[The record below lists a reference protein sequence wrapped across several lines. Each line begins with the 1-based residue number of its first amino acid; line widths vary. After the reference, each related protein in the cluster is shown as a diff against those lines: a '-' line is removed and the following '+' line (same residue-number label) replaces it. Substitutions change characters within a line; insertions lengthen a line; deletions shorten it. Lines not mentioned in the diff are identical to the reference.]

1 MVRCVLTS
9 NANRIIYRKDL
20 AEIKD
25 LKQIFRIMRNQLAGN
40 FVGTTRDERLAE
52 QLIFLLFCKIYDEL
66 NGSLDEPVL
75 FQLNYPN
82 IKSPNTLTERVTL
95 LFNHLKNQYRSMF
108 DDQDRLLVDK
118 SSLTSIVESIE
129 RYSIIKASRDAIGD
143 AFEVFLG
150 PSLRGNKGQFFTPRN
165 IVQTMIGILDPKPK
179 ERFIDPACGTGG
191 FLVVGLAQQTKKNK
205 NDSVQELYNSNLF
218 FGIDKDRFLVKITQ
232 LYLAILGFQK
242 KVIFC
247 ENSLNPPQSWSF
259 KAFEAIKL
267 NSFDIVCTNPPF
279 GAKIPISSKETL
291 RNYHLGHKWKK
302 RSDGSWY
309 ESKTLQDKQP
319 PQILFIERC
328 LELLKPGG
336 RLGIVLPDGIFGN
349 PSDRYILHYLRQHVT
364 ILALISCSHL
374 AFLPH
379 THTKTSLL
387 FIEKRKPHKEYSFFM
402 AIAENVGHDKNG
414 KPLYLMDKT
423 GDFLLGGNGNKVIND
438 DFPKIVEKYKKF
450 RTGTLQDQ
458 SHLGFIFSNSQIEN
472 QILIP
477 EYYNP
482 EITQRLHIIDN
493 EGKYQ
498 LVKIGDLVKEGILQI
513 TRGHEI
519 GSKFYGT
526 GRIPFVRT
534 SDLINW
540 EINIDPKK
548 QVAREVFELFK
559 DKQDI
564 RTGDILLVNDGTFL
578 IGKTAMI
585 TEKDTQILIQSH
597 LKKIRVVKKEFLD
610 EFLLFWAFN
619 TDIVQDQIKA
629 KTFIQSTISTL
640 GNRLLDLYLPI
651 PRDKEKKNAISQ
663 EIKEIIHEKM
673 ALRERIRRTLEI
685 LNN

>member
-1 MVRCVLTS
+1 MVRSVLAS
-9 NANRIIYRKDL
+9 DANKIIYRKDL
-20 AEIKD
+20 VEVKD
-25 LKQIFRIMRNQLAGN
+25 LKQIFKRMRNHLAGN

-66 NGSLDEPVL
+66 TGSPDEPVL
-75 FQLNYPN
+75 FQLNYHDIYSNSN
-82 IKSPNTLTERVTL
+82 ILERVTL
-95 LFNHLKNQYRSMF
+95 LFNQLKNQYSSMF
-108 DDQDRLLVDK
+108 DDHDRLFVDET
-118 SSLTSIVESIE
+118 SLTSIVESIE
-129 RYSIIKASRDAIGD
+129 KFSIIKASRDAIGD
-143 AFEVFLG
+143 AFEIFLG

-165 IVQTMIGILDPKPK
+165 IVQTMIEILDPKPN

-191 FLVVGLAQQTKKNK
+191 FLIVRLAQQTKKNENK
-205 NDSVQELYNSNLF
+205 GVQEPYNMNVL
-218 FGIDKDRFLVKITQ
+218 FGIDKDQFLAKITQ
-232 LYLAILGFQK
+232 LYLAILGFQE
-242 KVIFC
+242 KVVFC
-247 ENSLNPPQSWSF
+247 ENSLNPPESWSS
-259 KAFEAIKL
+259 KVFETIKL

-279 GAKIPISSKETL
+279 GAKIPIKSKEIL
-291 RNYHLGHKWKK
+291 RDYHLGHKWKK
-302 RSDGSWY
+302 QADGSWHKT
-309 ESKTLQDKQP
+309 ETLQEKQP

-328 LELLKPGG
+328 LKLLKPGG
-336 RLGIVLPDGIFGN
+336 RLGIILPDGIFGN
-349 PSDRYILHYLRQHVT
+349 PSDRYILYYLRQHVK

-387 FIEKRKPHKEYSFFM
+387 FVEKRKPQQDYSLFM
-402 AIAENVGHDKNG
+402 AITENVGHDKNG
-414 KPLYLMDKT
+414 KPLYLIDNKGNFILDT
-423 GDFLLGGNGNKVIND
+423 NGNKIIND
-438 DFPKIVEKYKKF
+438 DFPKIVENYREF
-450 RTGTLQDQ
+450 RAGTLQDQ
-458 SHLGFIFSNSQIEN
+458 SHLGFIFTSSQIEN

-482 EITQRLHIIDN
+482 EIAQRLYIIEN

-498 LVKIGDLVKEGILQI
+498 LVRIGDLVKKGTIQI

-526 GRIPFVRT
+526 GPIPFVRT

-548 QVAREVFELFK
+548 QVAREVYELYK

-564 RTGDILLVNDGTFL
+564 RAGDILLVNDGTFL

-610 EFLLFWAFN
+610 ENLLLWALN
-619 TDIVQDQIKA
+619 TDIVQDQIRA

-640 GNRLLDLYLPI
+640 GNRLMDLVLPI
-651 PRDKEKKNAISQ
+651 PREKEKRNAISQ
-663 EIKEIIHEKM
+663 EIEEIIQEKM